1 MAREI
6 LPERVAGRD
15 GDRLGDPAGGAPS
28 TGPETEEAETAS
40 MSESAP
46 DAEGAAAVTARGE
59 RRTATGRTRRPLYR
73 GGRAGWPRTL
83 AAVVAGPALWLAF
96 PPVDLP
102 WMIFPGVA
110 LMTVAIHGLPARTGA
125 WLGFV
130 TGLVFFVPVLQGL
143 VKIGTDAWFL
153 LAFAEALY
161 FAPMGAGIALVT
173 RLPAWPVWTAAMWV
187 AEELVRGRV
196 PFGGFPWAR
205 LAFSQTATPLT
216 PYASFGG
223 APLVSFV
230 TALVGGLLAY
240 GVIAVVRAAARNRAA
255 GRGRTPDPAGG
266 EAPDP
271 GSGGA
276 ALAALRASARPLAI
290 AVAPVAAL
298 IGGGLLIPTPVSGR
312 SVTVAVIQG
321 NVPRLGMDFNAQR
334 KAVLDN
340 HVRATHELAARI
352 RAGRVARPELVV
364 WPENAS
370 DLDPYAE
377 PDAYQAIDAAVKDV
391 GVPVL
396 VGALTDTPDGEK
408 VENRG
413 IVWDPAKGPG
423 DYYVKRH
430 PVPFGEYLPFRA
442 VLTRLITRF
451 ERIPRDFAHGTR
463 DPVMRLGPVA
473 VGDVICFEVAY
484 DGEVRDAAAAELVV
498 VQTNNAT
505 YGRTS
510 LPPQQIAM
518 SRLRAVEHG
527 RTILVAAT
535 SGISAIVAPD
545 GRMIDRSREFV
556 PDIQVASVPAR
567 TPVTPADRVGAA
579 PEWALAVL
587 AVAAAGWAAWF
598 TGRKNEEN

>member
-1 MAREI
+1 MRDI
-6 LPERVAGRD
+6 LPERPPG
-15 GDRLGDPAGGAPS
+15 
-28 TGPETEEAETAS
+28 TGEPHT
-40 MSESAP
+40 
-46 DAEGAAAVTARGE
+46 GAADTGKAAATDTNTGTNTGTDTGTDTGTAPAAATAAPVPAPERPARGWL
-59 RRTATGRTRRPLYR
+59 RR

-83 AAVVAGPALWLAF
+83 LAVVGGLVLWLAF
-96 PPVDLP
+96 PPADLTP
-102 WMIFPGVA
+102 LVFPGVA
-110 LMTVAIHGLPARTGA
+110 LLTLATHGMPARTGA
-125 WLGFV
+125 WLGLV
-130 TGLVFFVPVLQGL
+130 AGLVFFVPVLEGL
-143 VKIGTDAWFL
+143 VVIGTDAWLL
-153 LAFAEALY
+153 LAAVQALY
-161 FAPMGAGIALVT
+161 FVPMGAGVALVT
-173 RLPAWPVWTAAMWV
+173 RLPAWPVWVAALWV

-216 PYASFGG
+216 PYASLGG

-230 TALVGGLLAY
+230 TALAGALLAY
-240 GVIAVVRAAARNRAA
+240 GTVAVLRARHREDAAARTWAA
-255 GRGRTPDPAGG
+255 V
-266 EAPDP
+266 
-271 GSGGA
+271 
-276 ALAALRASARPLAI
+276 LRASARPV
-290 AVAPVAAL
+290 AVAVAATAAL
-298 IGGGLLIPTPVSGR
+298 IGGGLAIPTPSAGR
-312 SVTVAVIQG
+312 PVTVAVIQG

-340 HVRATHELAARI
+340 HVRVTYELAERV
-352 RAGRVARPELVV
+352 RAGEVARPELVV

-377 PDAYQAIDAAVKDV
+377 PDARAAIDGAVRAI

-396 VGALTDTPDGEK
+396 VGALTDTPDGSQ

-413 IVWDPAKGPG
+413 IVWDPVRGPG

-430 PVPFGEYLPFRA
+430 PVPFGEYLPFRG
-442 VLTRLITRF
+442 VLTKLITRF

-463 DPVMRLGPVA
+463 DPVMRLGPA
-473 VGDVICFEVAY
+473 TIGDVICFEVAY
-484 DGEVRDAAAAELVV
+484 DAEVRDAADGELVV

-545 GRMIDRSREFV
+545 GRMIDKSGEFV

-567 TPVTPADRVGAA
+567 TTRTIAGRAGAV
-579 PEWALAVL
+579 PEWALAAL
-587 AVAAAGWAAWF
+587 GAGAAAVALWLTRRGAVAGGNAF
-598 TGRKNEEN
+598 TGRKNEGN